1 MRNFKNHFS
10 NNLNNKKDM
19 LNFVTIVV
27 LILPFAF
34 VVIIKLVK
42 NNDKHKLRQL
52 QAELASK
59 ALEKGESIPTDL
71 FVEPK
76 TKNNPLNTGI
86 IFIATGIGFSLFL
99 WLFSTFVSELNKDM
113 SAAFMAFASVGILPF
128 MVGIAFVII
137 HFIEKKQ

>member
-1 MRNFKNHFS
+1 
-10 NNLNNKKDM
+10 M

-76 TKNNPLNTGI
+76 TKHNPLNTGI

-99 WLFSTFVSELNKDM
+99 WLFSTFVSELNKEM